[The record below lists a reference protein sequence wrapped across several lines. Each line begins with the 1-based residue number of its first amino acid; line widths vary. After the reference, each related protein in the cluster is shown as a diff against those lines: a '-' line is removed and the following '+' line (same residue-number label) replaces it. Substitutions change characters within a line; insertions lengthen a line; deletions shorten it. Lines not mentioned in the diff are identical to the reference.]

1 MMSLANTE
9 DLPQTVRK
17 RGQEMDHVRRGTLV
31 LIIVTLL
38 AAAGV
43 WYYFAKVYDGDASV
57 RGTLVQKMYEVDPCG
72 NRECEMVQI

>member
-1 MMSLANTE
+1 MSLANAE
-9 DLPQTVRK
+9 HIAQTVGK

-38 AAAGV
+38 TAALV

-57 RGTLVQKMYEVDPCG
+57 RGTLVQQMYEVDPCG